1 MGRASP
7 SKIQAN
13 WLVQTPYTGF
23 LFHCYSRAIFAMRL
37 SYRLVGIVQAT
48 LRPEE
53 IHAAATEFYRAIVD
67 DARDYEHKQGRR
79 HNPGR

>member
-1 MGRASP
+1 MHEGQPIEPA
-7 SKIQAN
+7 
-13 WLVQTPYTGF
+13 L
-23 LFHCYSRAIFAMRL
+23 HIFAMRL

-67 DARDYEHKQGRR
+67 DTRDYEQKKGQG
-79 HNPGR
+79 HGLSM